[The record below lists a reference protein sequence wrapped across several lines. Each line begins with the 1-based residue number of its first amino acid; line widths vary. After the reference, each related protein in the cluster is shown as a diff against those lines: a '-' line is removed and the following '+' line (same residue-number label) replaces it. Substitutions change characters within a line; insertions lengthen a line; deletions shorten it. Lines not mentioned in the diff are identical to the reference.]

1 MDKVEVSPGRGSVF
15 ARDWTKGNVFR
26 NLLGLSWPI
35 IVTESFWVVG
45 MTVDMIW
52 VGKLGVA
59 SIAGVG
65 VSGIIVM
72 LLMAA
77 RWGLAA
83 GTRAMIARFVGGGD
97 REGANHVAQQAFV
110 ISSVYAIFVAVIGV
124 TFAEPMLR
132 IFGLEAD
139 VVAEGTPYLRLMF
152 IGSIAMSFWM
162 MAEGIMQASGDAM
175 TPMKITI
182 VARVI
187 HLIIDPFLIFGWW
200 VFPHLGVTGAATA
213 NLIAYSIGMTLGLWS
228 IFSGQSRLRLTLRNF
243 RLDPDIIWRIVKIG
257 IPASVMGVQR
267 TLGNLVLMWFLVP
280 FGTLAVAAHT
290 LCQRIEMILF
300 MPSMGL
306 GIAAGVLVGQNLG
319 AHQPERAERSGWQ
332 AVGLIQVFMTVSAL
346 AILLW
351 AEAIIGVFNAEP
363 ELLAVGSTFLRIAAA
378 GYLVLG
384 LTTVLMQVL
393 SGAGD
398 TLPAMLVSL
407 AMVWA
412 VQVPL
417 AFFLPQVAD
426 LGANGVRWAIAAGL
440 WVAAIAY
447 IAYFR
452 VGRWKHKRV

>member
-1 MDKVEVSPGRGSVF
+1 MDEFKGGPGGGAVF
-15 ARDWTKGNVFR
+15 GRDWTKGNVFR
-26 NLLGLSWPI
+26 NLLSLSWPM
-35 IVTESFWVVG
+35 IVTESLWVVG

-52 VGKLGVA
+52 VGRLGAA

-97 REGANHVAQQAFV
+97 AWGANHVAQQAFV
-110 ISSVYAIFVAVIGV
+110 ISSIYAVVVALIGV
-124 TFAEPMLR
+124 FLAEPMLQL
-132 IFGLEAD
+132 FGLEAS
-139 VVAEGTPYLRLMF
+139 VVVEGTPYLRIMF
-152 IGSIAMSFWM
+152 IGSMAMSFWM
-162 MAEGIMQASGDAM
+162 MAEGIMQASGDAV
-175 TPMKITI
+175 TPMKITV
-182 VARVI
+182 VARFV
-187 HLIIDPFLIFGWW
+187 HLVLDPFLIFGWW
-200 VFPHLGVTGAATA
+200 VFPRLGVTGAAVA
-213 NLIAYSIGMTLGLWS
+213 NLVAYTLGMSFGMWFL
-228 IFSGQSRLRLTLRNF
+228 FSGQSRLRLTLRNF
-243 RLDPDIIWRIVKIG
+243 RLDPNIIWRIVKIG

-267 TLGNLVLMWFLVP
+267 TFGNLVLMWFLVP

-332 AVGLIQVFMTVSAL
+332 AVGLIQAFMIASSL

-351 AEAIIGVFNAEP
+351 AENIIGVFSTEP
-363 ELLAVGSTFLRIAAA
+363 ELVRIAGIFLRIASTGFA
-378 GYLVLG
+378 VLG
-384 LTTVLMQVL
+384 LVTVLMQCL

-398 TLPAMLVSL
+398 TLPAMLISL
-407 AMVWA
+407 LMVWV

-417 AFFLPQVAD
+417 ASFLPELNN
-426 LGANGVRWAIAAGL
+426 LGAYGVRWAIAAGL
-440 WVAAIAY
+440 LVAAVAY
-447 IAYFR
+447 TVYFR
-452 VGRWKHKRV
+452 LGRWKRKRV